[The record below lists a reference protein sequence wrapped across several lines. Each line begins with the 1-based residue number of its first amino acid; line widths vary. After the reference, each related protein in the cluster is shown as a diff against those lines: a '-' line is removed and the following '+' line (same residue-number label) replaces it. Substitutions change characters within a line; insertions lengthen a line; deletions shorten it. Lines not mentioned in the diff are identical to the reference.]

1 MFDHFN
7 CHRPTRAIK
16 RPCKSLET
24 KWGTIK
30 HDMAKV
36 VGVYGLGIEQEW
48 DYAWGSIIEG
58 ASIV

>member
-16 RPCKSLET
+16 RSCKRLET

-30 HDMAKV
+30 HDMAMFA
-36 VGVYGLGIEQEW
+36 GVYGLGIEQEW
-48 DYAWGSIIEG
+48 DSARGSIIEG
-58 ASIV
+58 A